1 MFQGSTQWPCISVIL
16 LRIRFRNSGAAQ
28 KDKNSTFIEDIES
41 LWIDMYERGFVEESD
56 VENIQG
62 NKSLLN
68 NSVNHE
74 IIFLNLK

>member
-1 MFQGSTQWPCISVIL
+1 M
-16 LRIRFRNSGAAQ
+16 AQ

-62 NKSLLN
+62 NKNLLN
-68 NSVNHE
+68 C
-74 IIFLNLK
+74 